1 MTAFVDDQSRRRKR
15 QTEINNVCSD
25 EELSAALKRGPKDQ
39 ERRKR
44 GCESLLEFGTQYFP
58 DALSKSVSRDHISM
72 AEKIQACTDRGE
84 MFAGAYPRGSG
95 KSTWMKI
102 GILRATL
109 IHPSFYTLL
118 IGATSPFAQKAL
130 RDLKHWLRF
139 NDLLFEDYPEAC
151 APIRHL
157 AGSAARAN
165 GQHVNGE
172 DTQPRWTG
180 TFIQMATLKGAAC
193 SGNVIDVAGI
203 TGEIRGRQVARI
215 DGHILRPRAVLLDDV
230 QTRESAKSSV
240 QTGDREQTI
249 NSDVRYAAGPNGAI
263 GLMMAC
269 TVIYEDDLACRYLD
283 RSKYP
288 EWHGERSR
296 MLLSE
301 PENDELWQ
309 EYWDILSDDLRNDAG
324 RERSTEFYRGNRD
337 AMDAGAAV
345 SWEDRF
351 FPEKGELSGIQH
363 AMNLKLSNPEAFA
376 SEYQNEPIVIQ
387 SDAALPESRQ
397 IQTRVNGLGR
407 GVVPEDAST
416 LTAFVDCSEDVLW
429 WMVCAWTP
437 TVDCH
442 ILDYGVWPKQ
452 RKPYVT
458 LNDCDV
464 TMQQVAT
471 ADGLSNPSKQAA
483 LFHGLKLLKAALCDR
498 EWLSDDGESYRVS
511 KFAVDAGWGQQT
523 DTVYKFC
530 RAAASI
536 PSKGFGI
543 TAGRKPLE
551 DAAKK
556 RGERSGPGWRYRKAD
571 GRSQKQ
577 LQIDTNYHKTECFRS
592 LVVNEGDPGGT
603 WLFGKPHNTRPDKVT
618 VDHRMLCDQ
627 LTAETRTLTEGQG
640 RTVWEYHNVRKIDN
654 HFLDCLV
661 GCRALAL
668 LEGIS
673 PIGNIETT
681 KRKAKRSLREIAA
694 AKGLRTG

>member
-1 MTAFVDDQSRRRKR
+1 MKHDHDHNESYHAKQTAR
-15 QTEINNVCSD
+15 QDVAESFGH
-25 EELSAALKRGPKDQ
+25 ELDRGPLNPD
-39 ERRKR
+39 RRTA
-44 GCESLLEFGTQYFP
+44 GEASLLEFGKAYGGA
-58 DALSKSVSRDHISM
+58 ALTKSVSRDHVSM

-95 KSTWMKI
+95 KSTWMKL

-109 IHPSFYTLL
+109 MHAAYYTLL
-118 IGATSPFAQKAL
+118 VGATAPFAQKML
-130 RDLKHWLRF
+130 RNIKADLRF
-139 NDLLFEDYPEAC
+139 NDELMEDYPEAC
-151 APIRHL
+151 ALVRHM
-157 AGSAARAN
+157 AGEARRAN
-165 GQHVNGE
+165 GQHVAGKPC
-172 DTQPRWTG
+172 QPQWTSSIVQLG
-180 TFIQMATLKGAAC
+180 MIDLPYAKCG
-193 SGNVIDVAGI
+193 GNVIDVAGI
-203 TGEIRGRQVARI
+203 TGEIRGRQITRS
-215 DGHILRPRAVLLDDV
+215 DGVILRPRAVLLDDV
-230 QTRESAKSSV
+230 QTRESAKSAV

-288 EWHGERSR
+288 EWHGERSK

-301 PENDELWQ
+301 PRNDELWQ
-309 EYWDILSDDLRNDAG
+309 EYWEILSDDLRNDAG
-324 RERSTEFYRGNRD
+324 RERSTEFYRNRQ
-337 AMDAGAAV
+337 AEMDDGAAV

-351 FPEKGELSGIQH
+351 FPEKCEISGIQH

-376 SEYQNEPIVIQ
+376 SEYQNEPIVVQ
-387 SDAALPESRQ
+387 ADAALPESRQ

-407 GVVPEDAST
+407 GVVPEEATT

-429 WMVCAWTP
+429 WMACAWTAD
-437 TVDCH
+437 VECH
-442 ILDYGVWPKQ
+442 VLDYGVWPKQ

-458 LNDCDV
+458 LGECDV
-464 TMQQVAT
+464 TMQQVAS
-471 ADGLSNPSKQAA
+471 ADGVNNPTKQSA
-483 LFHGLKLLKAALCDR
+483 LFHGLKTLKAALCDR
-498 EWLSDDGESYRVS
+498 EWFAEDGEAFRVS

-523 DTVYKFC
+523 ETVYKFC
-530 RAAASI
+530 RAHSAI

-543 TAGRKPLE
+543 TAGKKPLE
-551 DAAKK
+551 STVKK

-571 GRSQKQ
+571 GRNQKQ

-592 LVVNEGDPGGT
+592 LVVNEGDIGGT
-603 WLFGKPHNTRPDKVT
+603 WLFGKPHNTRADKVT

-627 LTAETRTLTEGQG
+627 LTAETRVLTEGQG
-640 RTVWEYHNVRKIDN
+640 RSVWEYHNVRKLDN